1 MGVRLYLDDVGIGAR
16 TVAVICPYPVVIIRV
31 GCQSGNVS
39 TRRVADVQILVAGHI
54 IDKSRARG
62 HIQPVTCRTANTV
75 PLRGEA
81 GGSDIAGP

>member
-1 MGVRLYLDDVGIGAR
+1 VRLRLYLDDVGIGAG

-31 GCQSGNVS
+31 
-39 TRRVADVQILVAGHI
+39 RRQPRDASISDIANVQILVSRHI
-54 IDKSRARG
+54 IDKSRVRS